1 VLTMSLF
8 IGLINHLKVHFPA
21 MYRLFLLLKDRNE
34 PPIEDEIT
42 IGAEKKALDP
52 TAANEYL
59 VQLEKSSSKLI
70 DAYHRQNEWTAVH

>member
-1 VLTMSLF
+1 MLTTSLF

-21 MYRLFLLLKDRNE
+21 MYRLFLLLKDHNE
-34 PPIEDEIT
+34 PPIEDEIA
-42 IGAEKKALDP
+42 IGAGKKALDP

-70 DAYHRQNEWTAVH
+70 DALHRQNEQTVVR